1 MEKAKKERLEKNG
14 WKVGDIDE
22 FLDLNEAEM
31 AIIEMKV
38 ALAKALVAKRKKSG
52 LSQEEVARMSG
63 TSQSRLAKM
72 EKANSSVSLELLIRA
87 LFSLGSSKKEL
98 LKAMTG

>member
-1 MEKAKKERLEKNG
+1 MEKTKKERLEKNG

-72 EKANSSVSLELLIRA
+72 EKASISLVYFQLY
-87 LFSLGSSKKEL
+87 
-98 LKAMTG
+98 

>member
-38 ALAKALVAKRKKSG
+38 ALAKVLVAKRKKSG

-98 LKAMTG
+98 LKAMAG

>member
-1 MEKAKKERLEKNG
+1 MEKTKKERLEKNG

-98 LKAMTG
+98 LKAMAG

>member
-22 FLDLNEAEM
+22 FLGLSEAEM

-38 ALAKALVAKRKKSG
+38 ALAKALIAKRKANG
-52 LSQEEVARMSG
+52 LSQEEVAKMSG

-72 EKANSSVSLELLIRA
+72 EKANSSVSLELMIRA
-87 LFSLGSSKKEL
+87 LFSLGTTKKEL
-98 LKAMTG
+98 LKMMAA

>member
-38 ALAKALVAKRKKSG
+38 ALAKALVAMRKKSG

-98 LKAMTG
+98 LKAMAG

>member
-38 ALAKALVAKRKKSG
+38 ALAKALVAKRKKSR

-98 LKAMTG
+98 LKAMAG

>member
-98 LKAMTG
+98 LKAMAG